1 MNQRAIERKKKNT
14 WPVVEE
20 RRISGK
26 LAVGQ
31 KWVQTLYS
39 VQVQPI
45 SKRQSVLVIGTR
57 MRKKWNHGISIQFV
71 DHHNCNIGAGNS
83 PSNTEKQTLFQKNEK
98 GFLFFIFYFNDQ
110 FLYKKSIYI
119 YIYKYYIHNIFTTN
133 HRWLVVIGSNLN
145 LTLRLFFCSNN
156 NNQ

>member
-1 MNQRAIERKKKNT
+1 MNQRAIERKKRNT

-20 RRISGK
+20 RRIGGK

-39 VQVQPI
+39 VQVQPF

-57 MRKKWNHGISIQFV
+57 LRKKWDHGISIQLV

-83 PSNTEKQTLFQKNEK
+83 PSNTEKQTFFQKKEK
-98 GFLFFIFYFNDQ
+98 GFLFFLFYFNDQ

-119 YIYKYYIHNIFTTN
+119 YIKVLHSQYFYNKSQGISCYWFKFELNTKIIF
-133 HRWLVVIGSNLN
+133 LS
-145 LTLRLFFCSNN
+145 
-156 NNQ
+156 QQ